1 MKKRTFVQIVLLGS
15 LTTLLLSGCGNS
27 GNRDANRTS
36 GDPDAALSTQ
46 LHRTLD
52 AYDIPAIAVIT
63 VDENRT
69 VEQAVVGKRRT
80 GASSDVTINDHWNIG
95 SLTKSMTAT
104 LAASMVQQGFLEWNT
119 TLGELFEEFAATM
132 QPRYRTVTLAELLS
146 HTAGLPVDD
155 PQLWEDYLDSS
166 ESAAMQRYAFT
177 QEALAFESPY
187 VQGTFRY
194 SNINYVIACAML
206 EKCSGMAFETL
217 MQTYLFDP
225 LKMHDAAIG
234 FDSLNDTISGHVR
247 QNGAWVAKAPDVID
261 TDTAKIVAP
270 AGSRT
275 YLTLNDMKHYL
286 QAHLRAMRGH
296 GEAAPIAPEQFS
308 RLHTPVVAVDEDLN
322 YALGWFTEE
331 DYGLQH
337 TGSNGR
343 WFAAAFVNAQT
354 GLAYFVVVN
363 GYKPG
368 IEQAVFET
376 LQLLIE
382 RNGNDA

>member
-1 MKKRTFVQIVLLGS
+1 MKKRIFVQMALLGS
-15 LTTLLLSGCGNS
+15 LFTLLLSGCGKS
-27 GNRDANRTS
+27 GNGDANLN
-36 GDPDAALSTQ
+36 PDSALSTQ
-46 LHRTLD
+46 LQLTLD

-69 VEQAVVGKRRT
+69 VEQAAVGKRRV
-80 GASSDVTINDHWNIG
+80 GASSEVTVSDHWNIG

-104 LAASMVQQGFLEWNT
+104 LAASMVEQGFLEWNT
-119 TLGELFEEFAATM
+119 TLGELFGEFADTM
-132 QPRYRTVTLAELLS
+132 QPRYHSVTLVELLS
-146 HTAGLPVDD
+146 HTAGLPADD
-155 PQLWEDYLDSS
+155 ARLWEDFLDSTK
-166 ESAAMQRYAFT
+166 SAAMQRYAFT

-187 VQGTFRY
+187 AQGVFRY

-206 EKCSGMAFETL
+206 EKSSGMAFETL
-217 MQTYLFDP
+217 IQTYLFDP
-225 LKMHDAAIG
+225 LVMNSSAIG
-234 FDSLNDTISGHVR
+234 FDRLNETISGHVW
-247 QNGAWVAKAPDVID
+247 QDGAWVVKAPDVID
-261 TDTAKIVAP
+261 PDTAKIVAP

-275 YLTLNDMKHYL
+275 YVTLEDMKRYL

-296 GEAAPIAPEQFS
+296 GDSELMAPEQFD
-308 RLHTPVVAVDEDLN
+308 RLHTPVSVVDEDLN
-322 YALGWFTEE
+322 YALGWFTEG

-376 LQLLIE
+376 MQLLIA
-382 RNGNDA
+382 RNGNPTEK